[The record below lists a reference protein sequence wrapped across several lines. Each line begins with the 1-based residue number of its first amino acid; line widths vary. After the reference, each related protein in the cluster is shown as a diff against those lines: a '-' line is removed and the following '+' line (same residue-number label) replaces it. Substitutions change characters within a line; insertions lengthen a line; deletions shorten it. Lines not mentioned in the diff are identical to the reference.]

1 MVDRYNSLRQQ
12 SMLEQ
17 DRLLMKNE
25 DLYNK
30 LIIENT

>member
-1 MVDRYNSLRQQ
+1 MVDAYNSLKQQ

-25 DLYNK
+25 DLYKK